1 MTSPSIPNRNYL
13 WTRLFVEELHR
24 NGLQAVCI
32 APGSR
37 STPLAIAFFEHP
49 YVQSFIHLDER
60 SAAFAALGMAQTWEM
75 PVAVICTSG
84 TAAANFFP
92 AVVEAYQNQIPLLV
106 LTTDR
111 PHEVRYSGANQTID
125 QIKLYGDYALWS
137 VDAPLPEENP
147 SALTVRS
154 MRTLASRAYHT
165 AAGLVKGPVHINFPF
180 RGPLEPVPVA
190 TDHTEAFEGINV
202 PGPIVDMA
210 RGQLRLPDGR
220 LDYLAEVIQ
229 HHPNGVIIAGP
240 RTPNPLLGDFRP
252 ALIELAQKSGYPI
265 LAEPLSNMRFGADA
279 DAPIFGAYE
288 NFALPANPDV
298 ILQFGKVPTSKV
310 LNTWLDGI
318 KPAYR
323 IMLGDV
329 WADDTHRLT
338 EFYQT
343 DPLLACHDISA
354 RLTARADTTWLADFR
369 SKESALWERIKR
381 NLGDF
386 DGAVVHDVIELMPDY
401 STLFVGNSLPVR
413 HVEEFGRPSA
423 KHIKVLGN
431 RGASGIDGVVSSAIG
446 AAIASQAPTVLLI
459 GDISFYHDMNG
470 LLALTQNRYPRNLKI
485 VLLNNGGGGIFRR
498 LPIAQ
503 FEPPFEELFITQHG
517 LDFAHAAKLYGL
529 PYTCI
534 QNADR
539 AAFREAFTQSWQ
551 HDQPCIIEFQSDSRQ
566 DLERRQALKKLLK
579 GN

>member
-1 MTSPSIPNRNYL
+1 MPNRNYL

-49 YVQSFIHLDER
+49 AIQSFIHLDER
-60 SAAFAALGMAQTWEM
+60 SAAYAALGMAQTWEM

-125 QIKLYGDYALWS
+125 QIKIYGDYALWS

-165 AAGLVKGPVHINFPF
+165 ANGLVKGAVHINFPF
-180 RGPLEPVPVA
+180 RSPLEPVPVA
-190 TDHTEAFEGINV
+190 TDHTEAFDGLNV

-210 RGQLRLPDGR
+210 HGQLHLHDDD
-220 LDYLAEVIQ
+220 LDYLVGVIQ
-229 HHPNGVIIAGP
+229 NNPNGIIIAGP
-240 RTPNPLLGDFRP
+240 RTPLHLQHD
-252 ALIELAQKSGYPI
+252 LIRLAQKSGYPI
-265 LAEPLSNMRFGADA
+265 LAEPLSNVRFGGDA

-288 NFALPANPDV
+288 NFALPPNPDV
-298 ILQFGKVPTSKV
+298 IIQFGKVPTSKV

-318 KPAYR
+318 NLAHR
-323 IMLGDV
+323 IMFGDV

-343 DPLLACHDISA
+343 DPVLACRDIST
-354 RLTARADTTWLADFR
+354 RLTPRLNSAWLADFR
-369 SKESALWERIKR
+369 SKESAIWERIEA

-413 HVEEFGRPSA
+413 HVEEFGRPSG

-446 AAIASQAPTVLLI
+446 AAIASKAPTVLLI

-470 LLALTQNRYPRNLKI
+470 LLALMQTRYPQNLKI
-485 VLLNNGGGGIFRR
+485 VLLNNDGGGIFRR

-503 FEPPFEELFITQHG
+503 FEPPFEELFITRHG
-517 LDFAHAAKLYGL
+517 LDFAHAANLYGL

-534 QNADR
+534 ENANR
-539 AAFREAFTQSWQ
+539 AAFREAFLHSWQ

-566 DLERRQALKKLLK
+566 DMERRQALKKLLK

>member
-1 MTSPSIPNRNYL
+1 MTSPTTPTIPNRNYL
-13 WTRLFVEELHR
+13 WTRLFVEELYR

-49 YVQSFIHLDER
+49 TIQSFIHLDER

-84 TAAANFFP
+84 TAAANFFS

-125 QIKLYGDYALWS
+125 QIKIYGDYALWS

-147 SALTVRS
+147 SALTARS
-154 MRTLASRAYHT
+154 IRTLAARAYHT
-165 AAGLVKGPVHINFPF
+165 ANGLVKGPVHINFPF
-180 RGPLEPVPVA
+180 RSPLEPVPVT
-190 TDHTEAFEGINV
+190 TDHTEAIEGLNIA
-202 PGPIVDMA
+202 GPIVDMA
-210 RGQLRLPDGR
+210 RGQLRLSDDR
-220 LDYLAEVIQ
+220 LDYLAGVIQ
-229 HHPNGVIIAGP
+229 HNPQGIIIAGP
-240 RTPNPLLGDFRP
+240 RTPAHLQP
-252 ALIELAQKSGYPI
+252 ALVKLAQKAGYPI
-265 LAEPLSNMRFGADA
+265 LAEPLSNVRFGVSDG
-279 DAPIFGAYE
+279 APVFGAYE
-288 NFALPANPDV
+288 NFALPPNPDV

-310 LNTWLDGI
+310 LNTWLDGLR
-318 KPAYR
+318 PGYR

-329 WADDTHRLT
+329 WADDTHRLH

-343 DPLLACHDISA
+343 DPVLACRDISA
-354 RLTARADTTWLADFR
+354 RLTPHPHTAWLDDVR
-369 SKESALWERIKR
+369 VKEAATWERIEA

-386 DGAVVHDVIELMPDY
+386 DGAVVHDVLELMPDH

-413 HVEEFGRPSA
+413 HVEEFGRPSS

-485 VLLNNGGGGIFRR
+485 VLLNNDGGGIFRR
-498 LPIAQ
+498 LPIAG
-503 FEPPFEELFITQHG
+503 FEPPFEELFVTRHG
-517 LDFAHAAKLYGL
+517 LDFAHAANLYGL

-534 QNADR
+534 ENANR
-539 AAFREAFTQSWQ
+539 AAFREAFLQSWQ
-551 HDQPCIIEFQSDSRQ
+551 HDHPCIIEFQSDSRQ
-566 DLERRQALKKLLK
+566 DMERRQALKKLLRGK
-579 GN
+579 

>member
-13 WTRLFVEELHR
+13 WTRLFVEELYR

-49 YVQSFIHLDER
+49 AIQSFIHLDER
-60 SAAFAALGMAQTWEM
+60 SAAFAALGMAQTWDI

-125 QIKLYGDYALWS
+125 QIKMYGDYALWS

-154 MRTLASRAYHT
+154 MRTLAARAYHT
-165 AAGLVKGPVHINFPF
+165 ANGLVKGPVHINFPF

-190 TDHTEAFEGINV
+190 TDHTEAFATINQ
-202 PGPIVDMA
+202 PGPVVDMA
-210 RGQLRLPDGR
+210 RGQLHLPDNR
-220 LDYLAEVIQ
+220 LDYLVGVIQ
-229 HHPNGVIIAGP
+229 HNPNGVIIAGP
-240 RTPNPLLGDFRP
+240 RTPTNLQP
-252 ALIELAQKSGYPI
+252 ALVKLAQKSGYPI
-265 LAEPLSNMRFGADA
+265 LAEPLSNVRFGGDTN
-279 DAPIFGAYE
+279 APIFGAYE
-288 NFALPANPDV
+288 NFAVPPNPDV

-318 KPAYR
+318 NPTHR
-323 IMLGDV
+323 IMFGDV

-338 EFYQT
+338 GFYQT
-343 DPLLACHDISA
+343 DPLLACRDLSA
-354 RLTARADTTWLADFR
+354 RLTPRPDSSWLDDFHAKETTV
-369 SKESALWERIKR
+369 WERIEA

-386 DGAVVHDVIELMPDY
+386 DGAVVHDVIELMPAY

-423 KHIKVLGN
+423 KQIKVLGN

-470 LLALTQNRYPRNLKI
+470 LLALMQTRYPQNLKI
-485 VLLNNGGGGIFRR
+485 VLLNNDGGGIFRR

-503 FEPPFEELFITQHG
+503 FEPPFEELFITRHG
-517 LDFAHAAKLYGL
+517 LDFAHAADLYGL

-534 QNADR
+534 ENAHR
-539 AAFREAFTQSWQ
+539 AAFREAFLQSWQ
-551 HDQPCIIEFQSDSRQ
+551 HNHPCIIEFQSDSRQ

-579 GN
+579 GEIT